1 MMIKIVL
8 GFDES
13 KGAVSAAEYIK
24 RLNIGSVLAVI
35 VFPSNLK
42 LPLTL
47 NTFTGPKV
55 FESITDLLAEFKNI
69 LENIYSG
76 KNISV
81 EVKNIYTTAS
91 NPAVDLIKIANEE
104 HADLIVSGSRGLGKI
119 GALFL
124 GSVSNYLIQNSNI
137 PVLVVTSK

>member
-1 MMIKIVL
+1 MIKIVL

-13 KGAVSAAEYIK
+13 KGAVSAAEYVK
-24 RLNIGSVLAVI
+24 RFNINSVLAVI
-35 VFPSNLK
+35 VFPNNLK

-47 NTFTGPKV
+47 NTFSGPKV
-55 FESITDLLAEFKNI
+55 FESISEIHVEFKNI
-69 LENIYSG
+69 LENIYAD

-81 EVKNIYTTAS
+81 EIKNVYTSAS
-91 NPAVDLIKIANEE
+91 NPAVELIKVANDE
-104 HADLIVSGSRGLGKI
+104 HADLIVTGSRGLGKI

-137 PVLVVTSK
+137 PVLVVTAK